1 MLNYELL
8 DIKGI
13 SEYID
18 QIEKYQLD
26 DRLVSGF
33 IWKKR
38 EQVGSKLIQ
47 TK

>member
-18 QIEKYQLD
+18 QIEKHYLD

-38 EQVGSKLIQ
+38 E
-47 TK
+47 